1 MRTRLDLLALAVFAV
16 GGGLLAA
23 PARLQ
28 ATYLDPKLI
37 LTQSCCDA
45 RGPYGIIYH
54 CCSETGCMVTAMG
67 CSKL

>member
-1 MRTRLDLLALAVFAV
+1 MRTRLDLLALAVIAV

-28 ATYLDPKLI
+28 ATYLDPKRI
-37 LTQSCCDA
+37 LAESCCEA
-45 RGPYGIIYH
+45 KNQYGTIYR
-54 CCSETGCMVTAMG
+54 CCWETGCVVTALG